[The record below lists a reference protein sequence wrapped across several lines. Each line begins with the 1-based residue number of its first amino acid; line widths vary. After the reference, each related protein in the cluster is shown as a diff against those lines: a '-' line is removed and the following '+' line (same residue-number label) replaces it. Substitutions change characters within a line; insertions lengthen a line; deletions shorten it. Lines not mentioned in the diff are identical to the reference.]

1 MNYEDGSKFVI
12 EIGYAKTKISTYLC
26 DRYVIYTHEYT
37 TDSCNPKELSDRKTG
52 TNQSIATCHAI
63 RFLYDAYK
71 HPRCGSS

>member
-37 TDSCNPKELSDRKTG
+37 TDSCNPKELSDRKNRNKSDYSYMSCYTL
-52 TNQSIATCHAI
+52 SV
-63 RFLYDAYK
+63 
-71 HPRCGSS
+71 